1 MMDLRAGRVAYMITS
16 MVSSLNFARDGRA
29 RLLAV
34 TGEKRSH
41 LFPDVPTFTEAGMS
55 GFDSTLWHGVLAPA
69 KTPRDIVL
77 RLNREVVK
85 ALAIPDVQKLLQFEG
100 GAVSPS
106 TPEEFSAF
114 IRADVARWEKMI
126 KQTGITVD

>member
-1 MMDLRAGRVAYMITS
+1 M
-16 MVSSLNFARDGRA
+16 
-29 RLLAV
+29 
-34 TGEKRSH
+34 
-41 LFPDVPTFTEAGMS
+41 
-55 GFDSTLWHGVLAPA
+55 
-69 KTPRDIVL
+69 L

-106 TPEEFSAF
+106 TPEEFSVF